1 MNHFHIGKNARG
13 WLGWLSVCLLLCSCQ
28 QGQHHH
34 LPEIT
39 HQTRRIFVLDQEFLY
54 FTNVRSLYYHMEKNE
69 STQIKTYTFKGADSL
84 SISLRIDYA
93 YLRKEAYVSVM
104 FYPEI
109 RDSIA
114 IRWHDPAN
122 RQSGDIWFS
131 PGRPVEDYLMVKK
144 LVQWYAKGVELWIG
158 DQPVFSPQAYEA
170 CRVVLEDYHKLIS
183 VK

>member
-1 MNHFHIGKNARG
+1 MNQFHIRNNGWV
-13 WLGWLSVCLLLCSCQ
+13 WLGCLSICFCICSCQ
-28 QGQHHH
+28 QGPRHH
-34 LPEIT
+34 LPEIN
-39 HQTRRIFVLDQEFLY
+39 HQTKRIFVLDQEFLY
-54 FTNVRSLYYHMEKNE
+54 FNNVRSLNYLMEKNE
-69 STQIKTYTFKGADSL
+69 STQIKTFTFKGADSL

-104 FYPEI
+104 FNPEI

-122 RQSGDIWFS
+122 RQSGNLWFT

-158 DQPVFSPQAYEA
+158 DRPLFSPPAYEA

-183 VK
+183 IK